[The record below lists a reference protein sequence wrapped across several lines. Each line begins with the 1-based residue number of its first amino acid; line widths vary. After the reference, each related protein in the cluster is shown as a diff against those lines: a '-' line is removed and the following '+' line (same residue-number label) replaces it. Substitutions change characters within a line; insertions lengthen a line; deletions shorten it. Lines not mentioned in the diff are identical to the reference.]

1 VWQKR
6 FCKPLQTQIS
16 NSEASKGEMPSDA
29 PVAVAFRF
37 LRLCARARKR
47 QKRKKEDYTGGRTHR
62 NHAQSLQEE
71 TTTVAKLSREE
82 EEAKLSRI
90 NIIVK

>member
-1 VWQKR
+1 VRTRTKTT
-6 FCKPLQTQIS
+6 KK
-16 NSEASKGEMPSDA
+16 E
-29 PVAVAFRF
+29 
-37 LRLCARARKR
+37 
-47 QKRKKEDYTGGRTHR
+47 KEDYTGGRTHR